1 MLFYGVT
8 AGPYFKMG
16 TERVAFLG
24 PVASYSHQV
33 QDFYC
38 FDRPAWTF
46 GLTDSDISQAV
57 IERFSADNYEHVA
70 MVTFRGILTSRYGI
84 FASLRGK

>member
-1 MLFYGVT
+1 
-8 AGPYFKMG
+8 MG

-33 QDFYC
+33 QDFYY

-46 GLTDSDISQAV
+46 SLTDSNISQAV

-70 MVTFRGILTSRYGI
+70 MVTFRGIPISRRGI
-84 FASLRGK
+84 LASLQGK